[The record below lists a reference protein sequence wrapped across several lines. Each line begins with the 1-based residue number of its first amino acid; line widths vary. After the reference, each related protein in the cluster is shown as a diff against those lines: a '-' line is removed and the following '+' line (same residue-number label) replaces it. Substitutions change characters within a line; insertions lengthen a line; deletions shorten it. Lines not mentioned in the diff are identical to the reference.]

1 MTMQVGKTR
10 VDSQSSLGLVV
21 STTHIEQVY
30 YKYLPSS
37 HSYSDCYRNVGV
49 IERSRMN

>member
-1 MTMQVGKTR
+1 MQVGKPR

-30 YKYLPSS
+30 HKY
-37 HSYSDCYRNVGV
+37 
-49 IERSRMN
+49 